1 MKHTVVIHAPIGF
14 VFEQLSSP
22 IARETWTKKIEKIQY
37 DQPGAEKKEG
47 ASFIQVQKE
56 GAMRTSFHGKNGAVA
71 EPETYS
77 YSLESKAFKMV
88 ISYHLE
94 DVQGDTQVT
103 QTYET
108 IYLSKLAK
116 ILGKLSSK
124 LTEKLSLSLLEQLKR
139 HCEISKAQAPWSAPA
154 GR

>member
-1 MKHTVVIHAPIGF
+1 MKHTLVIHAPIGF

-22 IARETWTKKIEKIQY
+22 AARETWTKEIEKIQY
-37 DQPGAEKKEG
+37 EQPSAEKSEG
-47 ASFIQVQKE
+47 ASFIQVQRE
-56 GAMRTSFHGKNGAVA
+56 GVMRTSFQGKNGAVA
-71 EPETYS
+71 EPETYT

-124 LTEKLSLSLLEQLKR
+124 LTEKLALSLLQQLKR
-139 HCEISKAQAPWSAPA
+139 HCETKKRS
-154 GR
+154 

>member
-1 MKHTVVIHAPIGF
+1 MGGLSILKHTVDIHAPIGF

-22 IARETWTKKIEKIQY
+22 AARKTWTKEIEKIQY
-37 DQPGAEKKEG
+37 EQPSAEKIEG

-56 GAMRTSFHGKNGAVA
+56 GAMRTSFHGKNGVIAQ
-71 EPETYS
+71 PKTYS

-94 DVQGDTQVT
+94 DIQDDTQVT
-103 QTYET
+103 QTYEI

-116 ILGKLSSK
+116 IMGKLSGK
-124 LTEKLSLSLLEQLKR
+124 LTEKLALSLLQQFKA
-139 HCEISKAQAPWSAPA
+139 HCEIRKTQA
-154 GR
+154 